1 MRIALHA
8 AGEVGTRTGLILL
21 AERSLSALGIYGG
34 GSLAS
39 DRRALR
45 IAELAGF
52 DLLVTD
58 DPNPAPLAAI
68 AVEDGLSSVIA
79 GEVPAAIAERFATAG
94 RTLLTG
100 ANLHGLAMTLAAHEV
115 AGMEGPV
122 RSSVA
127 WTTPGKTLRR
137 GLAVGFPDPVGARWG
152 RSVPGGI
159 EVPVGGSW
167 AAAAVTVTGRF
178 GGKTVERLVGVADQR
193 DHLEAIALAAGAV
206 AVASGAFT
214 PGGHTPSEAATAYLG
229 AAMGMGLGVAVHQ
242 EP

>member
-1 MRIALHA
+1 LHA
-8 AGEVGTRTGLILL
+8 AGEVGTRAGLILL

-45 IAELAGF
+45 ISELAGF

-68 AVEDGLSSVIA
+68 AVEDGLSCVAA
-79 GEVPAAIAERFATAG
+79 GEVPAAVAERFATAG

-100 ANLHGLAMTLAAHEV
+100 ANLHGLAMTLAAHEA
-115 AGMEGPV
+115 AGMDGPV
-122 RSSVA
+122 RASVA
-127 WTTPGKTLRR
+127 WTIPGKALRR

-167 AAAAVTVTGRF
+167 AAASVTVTGRLA
-178 GGKTVERLVGVADQR
+178 GKTVERLVGVADQR
-193 DHLEAIALAAGAV
+193 DHLEAIALASGAISL
-206 AVASGAFT
+206 ASGAFT
-214 PGGHTPSEAATAYLG
+214 PGGHTPPEAAAAYLS
-229 AAMGMGLGVAVHQ
+229 AALGVGLGVAVHQ